1 MHTAGFRY
9 HERFFAQPPGIESPM
24 KADEI
29 CFLPAQELARRI
41 RARELSAL
49 EVMDAHLEQTER
61 VNPAV
66 NAIVT
71 YLPELARSG
80 AKAVDAA
87 LARGD
92 DPGPLAGL
100 PVAHKDLA
108 VTKGI
113 RTTFGSPIYRDFMP
127 EVDAIIVE
135 RLKRAGAVTIGKT
148 NTPEF
153 GAGSQTF
160 NPVFGATRN
169 PYNLSRTCGGSSG
182 GAAVALACGMAP
194 IADGSDLG
202 GSLRNPASF
211 CNVVGMR
218 PSTGRVPN
226 WPGFSAWFPLS
237 VVGPMARTV
246 QDAALMLSAIA
257 GPDPRSPISLQETG
271 MLFARPLARGFKGTR
286 IAWSADLGGLPVEP
300 EVTATLNAQR
310 GVLADL
316 GCVVEDATP
325 DLRDADE
332 IFRVMRAWN
341 FELSYGQLLQS
352 KRSQMKDTVIW
363 NIEEGARL
371 TGPQVG
377 AAEYKRTQLF
387 HRMREFM
394 DGYDFLVAPVAQ
406 VLPFDVNMPYVTE
419 INGIRMESYLDWMRS
434 CYYITVTGSPA
445 ISVPCGFS
453 RTGLPVGL
461 QIVGRHRDDFGVLQI
476 AHAFEQATGFWKRR
490 PAVAQ
495 S

>member
-1 MHTAGFRY
+1 MRA
-9 HERFFAQPPGIESPM
+9 A
-24 KADEI
+24 EI
-29 CFLPAQELARRI
+29 CFLPAHELVRRI
-41 RARELSAL
+41 HARELSAL
-49 EVMDAHLEQTER
+49 EVMDAHLAQTER

-71 YLPELARSG
+71 YLPDLARSG
-80 AKAVDAA
+80 AQAVDAA

-108 VTKGI
+108 VTRGI
-113 RTTFGSPIYRDFMP
+113 RTTFGSPIYRDFVP
-127 EVDAIIVE
+127 DVDAIIVE
-135 RLKRAGAVTIGKT
+135 RLKRAGAVTFGKT

-169 PYNLSRTCGGSSG
+169 PYDLSKTCGGSSG

-218 PSTGRVPN
+218 PSAGRVPN

-246 QDAALMLSAIA
+246 PDTALMLSAIA
-257 GPDPRSPISLQETG
+257 GPDPRSPISLQEPG
-271 MLFARPLARGFKGTR
+271 SSFARPLARDFKGTR
-286 IAWSADLGGLPVEP
+286 IAWSPDLGGLPVEP
-300 EVTATLNAQR
+300 EVAEALNAQR
-310 GVLADL
+310 RVFADL
-316 GCVVEDATP
+316 GCLVVDATP
-325 DLRDADE
+325 DLSDADE

-341 FELSYGQLLQS
+341 FELCYGQLL
-352 KRSQMKDTVIW
+352 RSRRGLMKDTLIW

-371 TGPQVG
+371 SGPQLS
-377 AAEYKRTQLF
+377 AAESKRTQLF

-394 DGYDFLVAPVAQ
+394 DDHDFLVAPVAQ
-406 VLPFDVNMPYVTE
+406 VLPFDIDVPYVTE
-419 INGIRMESYLDWMRS
+419 INGIRMESYIDWMRS

-461 QIVGRHRDDFGVLQI
+461 QIVGRYRDDFGVLQI